1 MSELKILIV
10 DDSLFFR
17 EVLARGLTSNLAGDI
32 EIEKAGDPFEARDKI
47 LSFDPD
53 VMILDVEMP
62 KMNGIEFLRRLIV
75 QYALPT
81 VVLSSRPAYR
91 SLALEV
97 GAFSFVEKPST
108 TLGSG
113 EFMKMVANEVRKA
126 KDNAEQLIKEM
137 QKKAA
142 ATDVNRPTPVVPPVP
157 MEPAVTPQS
166 VVQSAKKLESSSIV
180 YAPIS
185 SQDGSSHT
193 SGSPVI
199 VRSNLNKVMANMKIM
214 AEAVRDIKKQNGR
227 PEPVPITMDQVR
239 IPVPPKRVE
248 LIAIGASTGGTEA
261 LAEILRAMRKPLPPI
276 VIVQHIPPMFS
287 RMFSQRLNN
296 ECEINVKEAENNDR
310 LEPNWVYV
318 APGDRQMRV
327 RNVGGIFSLDVNPG
341 PKYGGHCPSVD
352 VLFESVAD
360 QVGDRAMGVILTGMG
375 EDGAKMMLK
384 MRQAGC
390 VTIGQDEASAV
401 VYGMPRVAFEIGAV
415 MQQVPLHG
423 MAQVITAVANHY

>member
-17 EVLARGLTSNLAGDI
+17 EVLARGLNANLSGAVQ
-32 EIEKAGDPFEARDKI
+32 IEKAGDPFEARDKI

-62 KMNGIEFLRRLIV
+62 KMNGIEFLRRLVV

-81 VVLSSRPAYR
+81 VVLSSRPAYKN
-91 SLALEV
+91 LALEV

-113 EFMKMVANEVRKA
+113 DFMKVVADEVRKA
-126 KDNAEQLIKEM
+126 KDNAEQLIKDM

-142 ATDVNRPTPVVPPVP
+142 ETDINRPAPVVPPAP
-157 MEPAVTPQS
+157 MAPPVTPQS
-166 VVQSAKKLESSSIV
+166 IVQSAQKLENSTIV
-180 YAPIS
+180 YSPIS
-185 SQDGSSHT
+185 TQAGN
-193 SGSPVI
+193 GELKGNPAI
-199 VRSNLNKVMANMKIM
+199 VKSNLSKVMANMKIM
-214 AEAVRDIKKQNGR
+214 AEAVRDIKKQSGR
-227 PEPVPITMDQVR
+227 PEPVPISMDQVK
-239 IPVPPKRVE
+239 IPVPPRKVE

-261 LAEILRAMRKPLPPI
+261 LSQILKALRPPLPPI

-287 RMFSQRLNN
+287 RLFSERLNN
-296 ECEINVKEAENNDR
+296 ECEIRVKEAADNDR
-310 LEPNWVYV
+310 LEPNCVYV
-318 APGDRQMRV
+318 APGERQMRV
-327 RNVGGIFSLDVNPG
+327 KNTGGIFTLDVNPG

-360 QVGDRAMGVILTGMG
+360 NIGDRAMGVILTGMG

-384 MRQAGC
+384 MRQRGC

-401 VYGMPRVAFEIGAV
+401 VYGMPRVAFELGAV
-415 MQQVPLHG
+415 MQQVPLSG
-423 MAQVITAVANHY
+423 MATVITTIARQ